1 MLRLP
6 TMGRSS
12 GDLARAFSGVQ
23 YQAELTEF
31 SDAAGDSIHCPS
43 HAYREFH
50 VGHIGKEAKA
60 VKDFLLPVGE
70 VLGQERVGVEAS
82 VRDAHGRVVRLQP
95 MILLAVRP
103 FPGAF

>member
-1 MLRLP
+1 MILHGRFPASSTRPSL
-6 TMGRSS
+6 RSS
-12 GDLARAFSGVQ
+12 PTRPVVLFTV
-23 YQAELTEF
+23 
-31 SDAAGDSIHCPS
+31 HP

-50 VGHIGKEAKA
+50 VGHIGKVAEA

>member
-1 MLRLP
+1 MLRFP
-6 TMGRSS
+6 TMRRSS
-12 GDLARAFSGVQ
+12 GDLARALPRVQ
-23 YQAELTEF
+23 YKAEFAELPHP
-31 SDAAGDSIHCPS
+31 AGYSVHRPP

-50 VGHIGKEAKA
+50 VGHIGKVAEA